1 LTDFRTNKPSDVI
14 STLVSIYDSQDLF
27 VKELQ
32 VLLAQRLLAIKDGNF
47 EKEVSHPICSVISN
61 YLFTSVNPQRRNIEI
76 LKVRFGESA
85 LQVCE
90 VMLKDMTD
98 SQRIDQHVQSQK
110 AVRHPS
116 IAVELF
122 YNLLSQSIVHPTII
136 SRHFWPT
143 TLESSDIVMPGQFQ
157 E

>member
-1 LTDFRTNKPSDVI
+1 MRELPSNQLADGSLDFRTNKPSDVI

-27 VKELQ
+27 VTELQ

-47 EKEVSHPICSVISN
+47 EREASARVGGTGFGTKADGCI
-61 YLFTSVNPQRRNIEI
+61 QRRNVEI

-98 SQRIDQHVQSQK
+98 SQRIDQHIQFQK
-110 AVRHPS
+110 AVCVIRFDFEHC
-116 IAVELF
+116 
-122 YNLLSQSIVHPTII
+122 
-136 SRHFWPT
+136 
-143 TLESSDIVMPGQFQ
+143 
-157 E
+157 